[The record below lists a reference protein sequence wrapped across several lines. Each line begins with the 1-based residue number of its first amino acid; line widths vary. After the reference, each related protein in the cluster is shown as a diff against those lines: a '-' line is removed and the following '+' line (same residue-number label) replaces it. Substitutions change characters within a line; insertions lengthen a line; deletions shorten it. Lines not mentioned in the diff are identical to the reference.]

1 MPSLIQTSQVSRG
14 WHTLCEEQSLWRNLF
29 ESQGWEYDR
38 AAMDKYIANVPEEK
52 DYYASSSSNGNNG
65 NGSSNGGKIQP
76 LPIARTSSPLIGKS
90 KWSKLYA
97 INRTSKNAS
106 PPATTKHQQY
116 QRRIDHYD
124 PFTDTRFINWKTLYQ
139 NRFAIENRWQSGSC
153 KTRMFPPKNVPESDL
168 HGEGI
173 YCIQFDK
180 DKMVT
185 GSRDRTVKVW
195 DMETGRCRLTMTGH
209 TASVLCLQYDA
220 HSVVSGSSDANLL
233 VTDME
238 TGKIKQKLEG
248 HKDSVLSLRLVKE
261 DRIISCSKDRSLRLW
276 NKETG
281 ECIRILRGH
290 RAAVNAVQW
299 KDHRVV
305 SASGDR
311 TIKVWD
317 LDNGKCLN
325 TLIGHT
331 RGVACVE
338 FDGKHIVSGSSD
350 QTIKVWNAETG
361 ESIFTLFG
369 HTELVRTIQLDPIAK
384 RIISGCYN
392 GHLKI
397 WSLDKGNLIR
407 DLGQATEGR

>member
-1 MPSLIQTSQVSRG
+1 MPSLIQASQVSRA
-14 WHTLCEEQSLWRNLF
+14 WHTLCEEQSLWRTLF
-29 ESQGWEYDR
+29 EAEGWEYDR
-38 AAMDKYIANVPEEK
+38 EAMNKYIANMPEEE
-52 DYYASSSSNGNNG
+52 DYHAGSSSNANSNS
-65 NGSSNGGKIQP
+65 SSNDSGESVTPGKLQP
-76 LPIARTSSPLIGKS
+76 LPIARTSSPLIGRN
-90 KWSKLYA
+90 KWSRLYA
-97 INRTSKNAS
+97 LNRNNKLTS
-106 PPATTKHQQY
+106 PAAPQHV
-116 QRRIDHYD
+116 DHYD
-124 PFTDTRFINWKTLYQ
+124 SLTNTRFINWKTLYQ
-139 NRFAIENRWQSGSC
+139 NRYAIENRWQSGSC
-153 KTRMFPPKNVPESDL
+153 KTHLFPPIYVPDTDL

-173 YCIQFDK
+173 YALQFDK
-180 DKMVT
+180 HKMVT
-185 GSRDRTVKVW
+185 GSRDHTVKVW
-195 DMETGRCRLTMTGH
+195 DMETGRCKMTLRGH

-220 HSVVSGSSDANLL
+220 NTIVSGSSDTDLL

-238 TGKIKQKLEG
+238 TGKIKRKLEG
-248 HKDSVLSLRLVKE
+248 HQDSVLSLRLINE
-261 DRIISCSKDRSLRLW
+261 DQIISCSKDRTLRLW

-281 ECIRILRGH
+281 ECIRVFRGH

-311 TIKVWD
+311 TIRVWD
-317 LDNGKCLN
+317 LNNGECLN
-325 TLIGHT
+325 TLTGHT

-338 FDGKHIVSGSSD
+338 FDGKRIVSGSSD

-361 ESIFTLFG
+361 ESLFTLFG
-369 HTELVRTIQLDPIAK
+369 HTELVRTIQLDPIAN